1 MLLKE
6 KRYDFKKELLTVHKK
21 DRRDY
26 ALLPNENELVIPNGF
41 IVVLPKACDKVVM
54 TAAKDFQDYLFTSM
68 GISAMLSYETH
79 EKSPALTIS
88 LNQDIG
94 EASGYMGYRVSVSD
108 SGITLEG
115 YDSRGVAQGLYFLE
129 DLMNLR
135 HAPYLEKKV
144 TARKAMFTPRM
155 VQSPFGMFEFSDE
168 CLSHIAHL
176 GYDAI
181 ELWIK
186 DFNLSLRD
194 DFLDMTLICERA
206 EKYGIKV
213 YIELYAPH
221 TKHPLDEGGQEFYDN
236 LYGTIFKACPKICG
250 LTILG
255 EAIEFESRDP
265 NVKSGERAAGWW
277 PCIDYPEFVT
287 AISQAVRK
295 VKPDADIIFS
305 TYNWGWA
312 PKEDRLKLIEA
323 LPTDISLLVTWDMRE
338 MYKVRNSVEDVVD
351 YTLSFVGPGSY
362 FESEAIAAK
371 KRGIRLYA
379 NSQTAGRTWD
389 FGLIPYEPMPYQ
401 WIKRYERMI
410 QARNEWNLAG
420 LLETIHYGFH
430 PSFISELEKW
440 AFFTH
445 EEDLADVLKA
455 LLKRDFGEGNI
466 EALDKAMHLWSDAI
480 THYVPTNDDQYGAF
494 RIGPAF
500 PLWLRDVRAYPD
512 GGRLPDEN
520 KPMFG
525 NTVYRGQ
532 YDIECD
538 LDRSSMPGVRV
549 VDEMK
554 ELEVMTS
561 LFAEGI
567 SVLEEIKNPNDALL
581 KLINL
586 GKYMYHACIT
596 VMNCKKLYI
605 LKHKLAIAA
614 TREENAKLIDEI
626 EALLLSER
634 ENVEQTIPI
643 VQLDSRLG
651 WEASMEYMGDESRL
665 RWKLNQLDG
674 EIKNTLRIYRTSN
687 EL

>member
-41 IVVLPKACDKVVM
+41 IVALPKACDKVVM

-135 HAPYLEKKV
+135 RAPYLEKKV

-265 NVKSGERAAGWW
+265 NVKSGERTAGWW

-338 MYKVRNSVEDVVD
+338 MHKVRNSVEDVVD

-480 THYVPTNDDQYGAF
+480 THYVPTNDDQYGPF

-525 NTVYRGQ
+525 NKVYRGQ
-532 YDIECD
+532 YDIKCD
-538 LDRSSMPGVRV
+538 LDRASMPGVRV

-586 GKYMYHACIT
+586 GKYMYRSCIT

-634 ENVEQTIPI
+634 ENVEKTIPI
-643 VQLDSRLG
+643 VQVDSRLG